1 MDHRLALALS
11 QLRERFPVDAEVWE
25 VEAYLSSEGYNRREI
40 GEILSAWVSEIPP
53 VTDSRTA
60 ASQSSVPFRVL
71 GPHERGR
78 FTPEA
83 WGHLLAL
90 SSSGVMSGAELE
102 GVIDRALSQVEGR
115 IALDDIRTLM
125 ESGGIDDIG
134 PSPDHVTIH

>member
-11 QLRERFPVDAEVWE
+11 QLRERFPADAEVWE

-40 GEILSAWVSEIPP
+40 GEIVSAWVSEIPP
-53 VTDSRTA
+53 VADARST

-83 WGHLLAL
+83 WGYLLSLAN
-90 SSSGVMSGAELE
+90 SGALAGSELE
-102 GVIDRALSQVEGR
+102 GVIDRALSQVDGR
-115 IALDDIRTLM
+115 IAVDDIRTLM
-125 ESGGIDDIG
+125 ESGGPDDYG
-134 PSPDHVTIH
+134 PTPDQVTIH